1 MLDLAYARPARQ
13 VIRRAVRQT
22 SSHKECFM
30 NYQPEIITQY
40 IKRQE
45 DVLEIYSEDLPKHL
59 FQALA
64 ESIDIY
70 LMLLDAI
77 LEIQLN
83 SEIKDTRV
91 DILDS
96 LYFIQR
102 GLELTNSYLLMLC
115 HNHFPAPLFL
125 LRSILNQFWFS
136 YCCLVNHTPR
146 KNGRRFYEEY
156 ESEHPYMSR
165 FELKI
170 DHFSR
175 VVDLDETGRDLNI
188 ISRFNS
194 ILHGAFD
201 STDIWKKTNRDFFIN
216 PSPVKMDAE
225 YATEH
230 FTEALIHIRGALEF
244 CRVVMVANYLLKEP
258 AGIFNGLF
266 DQDNM
271 RPGSIDAYAHL
282 LSQVVH
288 NEDLDIGALQCH
300 L

>member
-1 MLDLAYARPARQ
+1 
-13 VIRRAVRQT
+13 
-22 SSHKECFM
+22 M

-40 IKRQE
+40 LEGQM
-45 DVLEIYSEDLPKHL
+45 DVLEIYSEDFPKHL

-83 SEIKDTRV
+83 SKIDDARV

-96 LYFIQR
+96 IYFIQR

-136 YCCLVNHTPR
+136 YCCLVNHRPR
-146 KNGRRFYEEY
+146 RSDRRFYEEY

-165 FELKI
+165 FEIKI
-170 DHFSR
+170 NQFSR
-175 VVDLDETGRDLNI
+175 IVGLDETGRDLNI

-216 PSPVKMDAE
+216 PSPVEMDSE
-225 YATEH
+225 YATQH
-230 FTEALIHIRGALEF
+230 FTEALIHIRGAWSF
-244 CRVVMVANYLLKEP
+244 
-258 AGIFNGLF
+258 
-266 DQDNM
+266 
-271 RPGSIDAYAHL
+271 
-282 LSQVVH
+282 
-288 NEDLDIGALQCH
+288 
-300 L
+300 